1 MRLDRAVVTIPL
13 ILLAIPSILIGFVTV
28 GPMLFGDFFSGAI
41 QVMKSH
47 DTVAA
52 VGKELWHDHDGWVW
66 AAIKFGAHSVQ
77 SPVFWL
83 AFLGFALATFLYLFR
98 PDLATRMRASKV
110 GAFFTRIL
118 ENKYGFDDLWI
129 KGFAGGGIKLG
140 KFSWKRGDAGLID
153 GLLVNGSAVLVD
165 RVAGLL
171 RQIQT
176 GRLYNYAFAMILGLI
191 VLLAVLAK
199 TVGG

>member
-1 MRLDRAVVTIPL
+1 
-13 ILLAIPSILIGFVTV
+13 
-28 GPMLFGDFFSGAI
+28 
-41 QVMKSH
+41 
-47 DTVAA
+47 
-52 VGKELWHDHDGWVW
+52 
-66 AAIKFGAHSVQ
+66 
-77 SPVFWL
+77 
-83 AFLGFALATFLYLFR
+83 
-98 PDLATRMRASKV
+98 MRASTV

-153 GLLVNGSAVLVD
+153 GFLVNGSAVLID
-165 RVAGLL
+165 RVAGVL

-191 VLLAVLAK
+191 VLLAVLVK
-199 TVGG
+199 TVGA